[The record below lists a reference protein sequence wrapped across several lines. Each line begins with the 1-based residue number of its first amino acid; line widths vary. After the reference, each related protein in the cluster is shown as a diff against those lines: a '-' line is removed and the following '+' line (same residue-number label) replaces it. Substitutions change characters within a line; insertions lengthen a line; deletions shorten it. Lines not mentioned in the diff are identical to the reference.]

1 MGPLPFNWQ
10 DELDRLRQE
19 QNPKRYKPHPVEG
32 PYLRLPLPLEGPP
45 PSWRPSTVDQEG
57 PREVILDR

>member
-19 QNPKRYKPHPVEG
+19 QNPKRYKPEG
-32 PYLRLPLPLEGPP
+32 PFLRLPLPLEGPP
-45 PSWRPSTVDQEG
+45 PSWRPPPRDQEG
-57 PREVILDR
+57 PREVILDL